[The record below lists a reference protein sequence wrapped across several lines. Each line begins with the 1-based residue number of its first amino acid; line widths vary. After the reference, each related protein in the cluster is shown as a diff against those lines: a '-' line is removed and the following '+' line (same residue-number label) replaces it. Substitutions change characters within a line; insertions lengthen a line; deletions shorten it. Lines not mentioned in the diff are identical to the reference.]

1 MTRLLVVALDVDE
14 HDVVGDSREQ
24 RLELVVANGTRPQ
37 VNEVSL
43 DEVREAG
50 RALEQLVALAR
61 RHLASN
67 SQRHQYEHARVLGV
81 GQIVAVRVKE
91 EHRLGR
97 YVLNVAHE
105 CELGAVCAEYALE
118 FLVDGQFDAIAAA
131 AVEQVAVAYKPFDVT
146 AWLERVD
153 DELGA
158 RQVRVL
164 IARQARV
171 QVEQVV
177 GERVGS
183 RVSARVAHHQH
194 NGRIL
199 GALHTVRKRG
209 LDVCPKRARLRRI
222 LALERVE
229 VAAHALR
236 FGYSRRQCGRR
247 SRYSCN

>member
-1 MTRLLVVALDVDE
+1 MSISNAILIILFQLTRLLVVALDVDE

-118 FLVDGQFDAIAAA
+118 FLVDSQLDAVAAA
-131 AVEQVAVAYKPFDVT
+131 SVAVERWVAV
-146 AWLERVD
+146 
-153 DELGA
+153 G
-158 RQVRVL
+158 
-164 IARQARV
+164 
-171 QVEQVV
+171 
-177 GERVGS
+177 
-183 RVSARVAHHQH
+183 
-194 NGRIL
+194 
-199 GALHTVRKRG
+199 
-209 LDVCPKRARLRRI
+209 
-222 LALERVE
+222 
-229 VAAHALR
+229 
-236 FGYSRRQCGRR
+236 CGRLAR
-247 SRYSCN
+247 AGR